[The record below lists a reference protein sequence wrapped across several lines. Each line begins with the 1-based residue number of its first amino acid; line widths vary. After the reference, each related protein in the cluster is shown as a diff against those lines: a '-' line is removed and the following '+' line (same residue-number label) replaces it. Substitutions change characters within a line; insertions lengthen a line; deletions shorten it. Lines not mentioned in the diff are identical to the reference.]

1 MRKKF
6 FGLVPV
12 FVVLFLV
19 GGQRIYAASGT
30 NGFGSGSALRPNSIL
45 IAARVIP
52 PRMVFGIG
60 DNRLDWPLRNNRGH
74 DNDRNDND
82 DHGRSK
88 GRKVGVP
95 EPATLALILVGLAG
109 VGAIR
114 RWRKPS

>member
-1 MRKKF
+1 MLRRI
-6 FGLVPV
+6 FGILLVLLV
-12 FVVLFLV
+12 LFVV
-19 GGQRIYAASGT
+19 GGRGTYAASVT

-45 IAARVIP
+45 ITARVIP
-52 PRMVFGIG
+52 PRMAFGIG
-60 DNRLDWPLRNNRGH
+60 DDRIDWPLRNNRGH

-114 RWRKPS
+114 RRRKTS